1 MDGPAPLAKLLEQRR
16 RRKKEADRT
25 MDNEENSDGDGDIIE
40 GGKEEGEMGDSFGE
54 VEVSG
59 MSVYGQKA
67 GKHKSRNSWKRKMKE
82 SPNRVSSLFL
92 TTGTLFMLEVHNSL
106 KCYILNRLADPKF
119 GHLEF
124 EFSDSTVKG
133 EGELKII
140 SRLIHH
146 SDPEESHA
154 VVGADSD
161 LLLMTMIACKPNV
174 FVVDD
179 LPKRKAQG
187 PKQKRHQRVFK
198 SDALK
203 KIWKNSLLE
212 GDPGREDIS
221 SIARDL
227 TLIAVLCSGNGE
239 FVSYKMSA
247 FETKKSSDFLMK
259 VIVYACMRCRLSTWL
274 SGFEPQGS
282 YQTRAMEFVS

>member
-1 MDGPAPLAKLLEQRR
+1 
-16 RRKKEADRT
+16 
-25 MDNEENSDGDGDIIE
+25 
-40 GGKEEGEMGDSFGE
+40 
-54 VEVSG
+54 
-59 MSVYGQKA
+59 
-67 GKHKSRNSWKRKMKE
+67 MKE

-106 KCYILNRLADPKF
+106 KCYILDRLTDPKF
-119 GHLEF
+119 AHLEF

-140 SRLIHH
+140 SRLIHN

-179 LPKRKAQG
+179 LPRRKAQG
-187 PKQKRHQRVFK
+187 QKQKRHQRVFK
-198 SDALK
+198 SDTLK

-212 GDPGREDIS
+212 GDPGREDVS

-239 FVSYKMSA
+239 FVS
-247 FETKKSSDFLMK
+247 FEICICAQKK
-259 VIVYACMRCRLSTWL
+259 
-274 SGFEPQGS
+274 Q
-282 YQTRAMEFVS
+282 Q